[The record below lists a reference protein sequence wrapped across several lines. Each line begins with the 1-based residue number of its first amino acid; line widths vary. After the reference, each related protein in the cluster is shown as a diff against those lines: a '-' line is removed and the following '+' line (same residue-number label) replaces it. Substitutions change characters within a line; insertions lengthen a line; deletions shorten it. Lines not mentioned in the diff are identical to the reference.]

1 MINSGCLSWFTPKR
15 IIYSVTIFIFSPL
28 IGTNIQNLA
37 KEKDWDTLLIEW
49 WPSMLEF
56 ASEPWFINL
65 FFFMFGASVFAF
77 CDSKLR
83 TKKLANPVWV
93 SVDYTYTSF
102 EMEFLKDGV
111 RRLQSSNVQKI
122 EQLGGYSTWYDPSLN
137 PLNDT
142 IFLTLKVNLRQ
153 PLDMSKCAVNIVNL
167 NGKVKTAS
175 LSNLFSGNEITS
187 EVIMTLHNIDIDGG
201 QYKVIFEEKS

>member
-1 MINSGCLSWFTPKR
+1 
-15 IIYSVTIFIFSPL
+15 
-28 IGTNIQNLA
+28 
-37 KEKDWDTLLIEW
+37 
-49 WPSMLEF
+49 
-56 ASEPWFINL
+56 
-65 FFFMFGASVFAF
+65 
-77 CDSKLR
+77 
-83 TKKLANPVWV
+83 VWV